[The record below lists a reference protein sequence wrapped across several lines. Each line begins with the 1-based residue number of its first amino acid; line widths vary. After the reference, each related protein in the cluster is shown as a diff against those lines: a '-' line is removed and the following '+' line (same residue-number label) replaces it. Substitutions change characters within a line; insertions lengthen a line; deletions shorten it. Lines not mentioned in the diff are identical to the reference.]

1 MIEGS
6 FKDVSLPALL
16 HLLCFE
22 TAKSF
27 RVTITDEN
35 QNGFIAI
42 RRGWVVA
49 AQFGLLE
56 GEDAVCEFQSWSNGS
71 FHAQQVAPQQDSEKN
86 LRFDFQPNSGFIN
99 DCAILNEHHIGL
111 NSELTGSRLFG
122 SAEWKGLVQEHPL
135 DRECFSVLAW
145 LREGRK
151 MRQALR
157 EFGFDIVRATA
168 ILAMLIRTRSVEV
181 IRPGLGSFDHHNEY
195 SPEKPVPTTGGQQEA
210 AAALARKAAREL
222 ESVTDVAEE
231 AFMSTSF
238 KSPEFTESKANHR
251 AITFDPQT
259 SSYSLD
265 TQSRSSIEA
274 RLRAKKNS
282 DVASG
287 SDLQPA
293 SDKVTGKVLSQN
305 QARQN
310 PAISSSNLPNPTSQ
324 PKKAK
329 PDLFSVLQS
338 RTGKVVPD
346 LGTSTPPTNTGQV
359 TASTHNLPTLK
370 QARLNADKPELLK
383 PEYHNQPPG
392 ESANINTIRKEVANS
407 SESSGEDLSAASSD
421 SWSGPSE
428 PSPMSVNWPKNVPSN
443 TFQNMPA
450 QQRSEPVPVRTTPV
464 DSETHLTPVDASSKS
479 ADVAP
484 SSTPTAPPAQPP
496 VQSLPQPVSQPASP
510 PAPPLASSPSAQRV
524 EPRDHQVDMSQQ
536 TPTQPRTPPTAS
548 SSTPPPTPGPSP
560 SLSPTSTRTPTSR
573 VSTDLMTD
581 NDPRL
586 VAKTDAMPLVAFDI
600 ERLLLTTFL
609 ATQFGKLALGN
620 PSLDLHRR
628 QTLMD
633 AEYGKCLAVSIEDN
647 TRLPSAVLSS
657 YRYCLERGYIETHD
671 PVIPLTADLLL
682 GRMEIDQY
690 LLQRRRITGDEL
702 RDLVKVARE
711 EGIKLTQ
718 LLVRSGYLT
727 EADLETLGREQK
739 RFAFK

>member
-27 RVTITDEN
+27 RITLAGEN
-35 QNGFIAI
+35 QRGFIAV
-42 RRGWVVA
+42 RRGWVIA

-56 GEDAVCEFQSWSNGS
+56 GEDAICEFQSWSDGS
-71 FHAQQVAPQQDSEKN
+71 FQAQQVAAQPDSEKN
-86 LRFDFQPNSGFIN
+86 LRFDFQPGSGFIN
-99 DCAILNEHHIGL
+99 DCAILSEHHIGR

-122 SAEWKGLVQEHPL
+122 STEWKNLVQKNPL

-168 ILAMLIRTRSVEV
+168 ILSMLIRTHSVEV
-181 IRPGLGSFDHHNEY
+181 NRPGLGAA
-195 SPEKPVPTTGGQQEA
+195 PEREGQPDKAVPTTGGQQEA
-210 AAALARKAAREL
+210 AAALAREAARAL
-222 ESVTDVAEE
+222 ESATDVAEE

-238 KSPEFTESKANHR
+238 KSPDFTESKTNHR
-251 AITFDPQT
+251 AIDIDPQT
-259 SSYSLD
+259 NSYSLD
-265 TQSRSSIEA
+265 NQSRSSMEA

-282 DVASG
+282 DVASA

-293 SDKVTGKVLSQN
+293 NEKAQRTSAQN
-305 QARQN
+305 YAQFN
-310 PAISSSNLPNPTSQ
+310 SSSASTASQ
-324 PKKAK
+324 APGSSSATDGNSAAQGKKSK

-338 RTGKVVPD
+338 RTGKIVPD
-346 LGTSTPPTNTGQV
+346 LGDSKPTPNSGQI
-359 TASTHNLPTLK
+359 TASTHNLPSLK
-370 QARLNADKPELLK
+370 QAKLKTDKPELLK
-383 PEYHNQPPG
+383 PDYYEETKDSPPL
-392 ESANINTIRKEVANS
+392 NTKRKELAKSPDMNA
-407 SESSGEDLSAASSD
+407 EDAVGGGY
-421 SWSGPSE
+421 SWAGPAE

-443 TFQNMPA
+443 TFQNIPA
-450 QQRSEPVPVRTTPV
+450 QKREESIASSPKTY
-464 DSETHLTPVDASSKS
+464 DSEGALNLIDDTKKQTSQIPAP
-479 ADVAP
+479 AP
-484 SSTPTAPPAQPP
+484 SSLPTQQQASSVSILPGTVLQP
-496 VQSLPQPVSQPASP
+496 LSP
-510 PAPPLASSPSAQRV
+510 PSQARQQPYSAVEPAVEQSPVVQAVSSGPSSSPQARYEKQ
-524 EPRDHQVDMSQQ
+524 E
-536 TPTQPRTPPTAS
+536 
-548 SSTPPPTPGPSP
+548 
-560 SLSPTSTRTPTSR
+560 R
-573 VSTDLMTD
+573 VSTDLIAD

-586 VAKTDAMPLVAFDI
+586 VAKTHAMPLVAFDI

-620 PSLDLHRR
+620 PSLDMHRR

-633 AEYGKCLAVSIEDN
+633 AEYGKCLAISIEDD
-647 TRLPSAVLSS
+647 TRLPSAVLAS

-718 LLVRSGYLT
+718 LLVKSGYLT